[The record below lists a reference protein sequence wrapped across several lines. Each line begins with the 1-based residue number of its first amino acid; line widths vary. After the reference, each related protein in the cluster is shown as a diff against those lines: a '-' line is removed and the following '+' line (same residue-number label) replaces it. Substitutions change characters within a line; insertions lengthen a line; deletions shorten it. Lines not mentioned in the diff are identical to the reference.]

1 VCGVMCVCVCVR
13 APQPGWYFRNE
24 ALCSVT
30 NIETGFAGCPYMFS
44 SSATCL
50 QSTTQ
55 RPGCAGYFQGSY
67 QSQFRTYAMVAV
79 GAALVQVR
87 ALCGAQWTLESFAQ
101 QPQLGDGLV
110 SWEPGS
116 VGFGFAVHDFFV
128 IRLPYLV

>member
-1 VCGVMCVCVCVR
+1 MSVLCVCATAGLVVR
-13 APQPGWYFRNE
+13 TWYFRNE

-30 NIETGFAGCPYMFS
+30 NIMTGFAGCPYMFS

-79 GAALVQVR
+79 PPWVPRWSRYAAR
-87 ALCGAQWTLESFAQ
+87 AH
-101 QPQLGDGLV
+101 
-110 SWEPGS
+110 S
-116 VGFGFAVHDFFV
+116 VFPAVTMRCDCV
-128 IRLPYLV
+128 PCSAC